1 MSETVAL
8 TSADGL
14 VFPAYA
20 HAQHGFSCD
29 QRGSHDPAAAALA
42 LQRALAFFFLPLA

>member
-14 VFPAYA
+14 VFPASSQ
-20 HAQHGFSCD
+20 AQHGFSCD
-29 QRGSHDPAAAALA
+29 QRGSYDPAAAALA
-42 LQRALAFFFLPLA
+42 LQRTLAFFSSRLA

>member
-14 VFPAYA
+14 VFLASS
-20 HAQHGFSCD
+20 HAQHGFNCEH
-29 QRGSHDPAAAALA
+29 RGSYDPAAAALA
-42 LQRALAFFFLPLA
+42 LERFLAFFSLHLA